1 MSNFITE
8 ASTELEHVVWPTPA
22 ENKKYMIYTIGVIV
36 VLGIFLAVLG
46 YIVTNGLALARSQFP
61 HDVISAT
68 VSGEDNLKKGEL
80 NNILKKIKANTGTT
94 VSGNKNITGSGILT
108 GSGNK

>member
-8 ASTELEHVVWPTPA
+8 ANTELEHVVWPTPA

-46 YIVTNGLALARSQFP
+46 YAVTN
-61 HDVISAT
+61 
-68 VSGEDNLKKGEL
+68 
-80 NNILKKIKANTGTT
+80 
-94 VSGNKNITGSGILT
+94 
-108 GSGNK
+108 